1 MAQGQRA
8 EPLGERDLPAVV
20 QALAAQEHHLVV
32 QEGLADPGHHLV
44 AQRRAGVR
52 AGDLG
57 ADLAGQP
64 GDSDVGG
71 RGEGFGHDETPFSSG
86 NEDKNSVEHA
96 HRARFAR
103 AECGR
108 REVSGGDSPS

>member
-1 MAQGQRA
+1 VAQGQRA

-20 QALAAQEHHLVV
+20 QALAAQEDHLVV
-32 QEGLADPGHHLV
+32 QEGLADLGDRLV

-57 ADLAGQP
+57 TDLAGQP
-64 GDSDVGG
+64 GDSDVRG

-86 NEDKNSVEHA
+86 DWDMNED
-96 HRARFAR
+96 
-103 AECGR
+103 
-108 REVSGGDSPS
+108 